1 MPHRKDGHVKDM
13 LIYFKWK
20 EKLGG
25 GGRMANNI
33 VFTHTQN
40 LSINVDCLKV
50 PVLTPVSVTSRF
62 SEKCKTGPLYT
73 KEIELNNMV
82 YPTT

>member
-25 GGRMANNI
+25 GEEWQTTL
-33 VFTHTQN
+33 FSHTQN